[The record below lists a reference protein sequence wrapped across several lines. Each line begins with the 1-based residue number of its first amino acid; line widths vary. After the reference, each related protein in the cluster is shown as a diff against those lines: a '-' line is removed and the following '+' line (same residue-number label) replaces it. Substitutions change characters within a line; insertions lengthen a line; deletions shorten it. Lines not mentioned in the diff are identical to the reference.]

1 LAAHHLNGS
10 WDNRDRVRDF
20 SKYLLHQGHIQEE
33 LMAAKV
39 KSTKEAA
46 KWKPKASVK
55 RPGVVS
61 KKKNS
66 SLKTSK
72 NYRKPYRG
80 QG

>member
-1 LAAHHLNGS
+1 
-10 WDNRDRVRDF
+10 
-20 SKYLLHQGHIQEE
+20 
-33 LMAAKV
+33 MATKV
-39 KSTKEAA
+39 KSTKETA
-46 KWKPKASVK
+46 KWKPKASTK

-72 NYRKPYRG
+72 NYRKKYKG

>member
-1 LAAHHLNGS
+1 MAKAKA
-10 WDNRDRVRDF
+10 
-20 SKYLLHQGHIQEE
+20 SKEI
-33 LMAAKV
+33 
-39 KSTKEAA
+39 T
-46 KWKPKASVK
+46 KWKPKPKVK

-72 NYRKPYRG
+72 NYVKPYRG

>member
-1 LAAHHLNGS
+1 
-10 WDNRDRVRDF
+10 
-20 SKYLLHQGHIQEE
+20 
-33 LMAAKV
+33 MAAKV

-46 KWKPKASVK
+46 KWKSKASIK

-72 NYRKPYRG
+72 NYVKKYKG